1 MDVLVVIDMQEGLRA
16 GDAKR
21 DLPAVIERV
30 NRLADRVRGRGA
42 SVVFIQ
48 HEGGAGDDFAP
59 GAPGWKIL
67 GSVRRAPADHVV
79 AKTLNDAFH
88 GTTLA
93 SCLDDIGARRIL
105 VSGWAT
111 DLCVDSTV
119 RSAAARGYR
128 VVVVSDCHT
137 VSDRP
142 HMDAEKVIEHHHWV
156 WRNLISEIPVTIAEE
171 SEL

>member
-1 MDVLVVIDMQEGLRA
+1 MQEGLRA
-16 GDAKR
+16 GDGKH
-21 DLPAVIERV
+21 DLPAVVERI
-30 NRLADRVRGRGA
+30 NRLAQRVRDRGGR
-42 SVVFIQ
+42 VVFIQ

-59 GAPGWKIL
+59 GAPGGEIMDDIKKM
-67 GSVRRAPADHVV
+67 PADHVV
-79 AKTLNDAFH
+79 AKTLNDAFR

-93 SCLDDIGARRIL
+93 STLEEIGAGRIL

-119 RSAAARGYR
+119 RSAAALGYR
-128 VVVVSDCHT
+128 VVVVSDSHT

-156 WRNLISEIPVTIAEE
+156 WRNLISDIPVTIAGE